1 MPRPS
6 YYGNPAGIEDDLA
19 VVQAIYA
26 AFARRDLDGVLLHVA
41 PDCEVHLV
49 GTARLA
55 GRAEPYRGHDGVREY
70 FADVER
76 LWSELD
82 LHADDFRVIPG
93 SVIVMGHVA
102 GVRDGAPVRRAA
114 VWTWRLSGGKA
125 VHVRVADMGDLPPR

>member
-26 AFARRDLDGVLLHVA
+26 AFARRDLDGVLVHVA

-70 FADVER
+70 FADAQRV
-76 LWSELD
+76 WDELT
-82 LHADDFRVIPG
+82 LHPEDVRATVD
-93 SVIVMGHVA
+93 SVVVFGHVDA
-102 GVRDGAPVRRAA
+102 RLRGRTLRRRV
-114 VWTWRLSGGKA
+114 VWTWKLRGGKVVVLR
-125 VHVRVADMGDLPPR
+125 VHDIGGDPYE